1 MQEKRMVQETFF
13 CLKFMKFKE
22 PYYIN
27 NSILQVNLLLE
38 TRFGKN
44 NSKNIPL
51 STAKTCLLRKLL
63 FHLPL
68 STGTSSIYLISVFDK
83 TADPC

>member
-1 MQEKRMVQETFF
+1 MKHIVDPLIKNRFSFAIRERNIVGIRHRMQEKRMVQETFF

-27 NSILQVNLLLE
+27 NSILQVNLLLA

-51 STAKTCLLRKLL
+51 VQQK
-63 FHLPL
+63 HV
-68 STGTSSIYLISVFDK
+68 Y
-83 TADPC
+83 